1 MGEGLCGGAESLI
14 QGKLKSHLLP
24 ARILAEVGS
33 MTHSG
38 MLCRLDISSF
48 CFYEPLLF
56 QIFVPWKF
64 TKTEAFPCP
73 LLLLQSTTT
82 QITISMNIFI
92 CYIQF
97 KSVFL
102 LKYMVKSVIFKF
114 NLNVKHRSNFFS

>member
-33 MTHSG
+33 MAHSG

-48 CFYEPLLF
+48 CFYEPLVF

-64 TKTEAFPCP
+64 TKTEAFPC
-73 LLLLQSTTT
+73 LLLHFTV
-82 QITISMNIFI
+82 NNYADNHFYE
-92 CYIQF
+92 YIY
-97 KSVFL
+97 L
-102 LKYMVKSVIFKF
+102 LYTV
-114 NLNVKHRSNFFS
+114 